1 MGKIMREDRIVIKAL
16 QVEKNWSSRRFLK
29 EFASKAWC
37 RSSLDR
43 LIRTIDAGLP
53 VDGNWSLPIESLVAV
68 VAGQ

>member
-1 MGKIMREDRIVIKAL
+1 MGKITREDRIVIKAL
-16 QVEKNWSSRRFLK
+16 RVEKNWISRRFLK

-43 LIRTIDAGLP
+43 LMKTIDAGSP
-53 VDGNWSLPIESLVAV
+53 VDGESLVAV